1 MKKLDKKEHINLFFS
16 AFLVVAFIVCAKFFS
31 DFAANNDVMIAH
43 LIGVSVYAVFGLL
56 LFYAT
61 RVGEGKAIF
70 RFSPMT
76 LIFMVLPAL
85 YIVIS
90 SFSGF
95 MPLHDYF
102 VSDSGK
108 GMAMITVLASM
119 TLGYGI
125 PYTFV
130 SGFEL
135 AVEDE
140 ASEDSEEK
148 EEVLEGGVEA
158 DLLDSEETEE
168 AEEAEEAE
176 EEKEEADESAQAE

>member
-1 MKKLDKKEHINLFFS
+1 MKLERTKN
-16 AFLVVAFIVCAKFFS
+16 A
-31 DFAANNDVMIAH
+31 
-43 LIGVSVYAVFGLL
+43 
-56 LFYAT
+56 
-61 RVGEGKAIF
+61 
-70 RFSPMT
+70 
-76 LIFMVLPAL
+76 
-85 YIVIS
+85 
-90 SFSGF
+90 
-95 MPLHDYF
+95 
-102 VSDSGK
+102 GK